1 MNNYR
6 AIFFKESNKMDKLL
20 ARLNK
25 KKRKH
30 KYARVESKYVI

>member
-6 AIFFKESNKMDKLL
+6 TIFFKESNKMDKLL

-25 KKRKH
+25 KKK
-30 KYARVESKYVI
+30 ESINMQE

>member
-25 KKRKH
+25 KKK
-30 KYARVESKYVI
+30 ESINMQE